1 MWLRMVPLTVA
12 LVVELS
18 ESPPALPSRLV
29 AANRPRPFGTS
40 RLEVIMIRN
49 MGTAD
54 RTIRVVIGAAALLV
68 SLVIGWGS
76 VVGTVVGIAL
86 LVVATVMLVSAAVG
100 YCPTYRLL
108 HISTEPT
115 VHRTSTTEAKVAAH
129 H

>member
-1 MWLRMVPLTVA
+1 
-12 LVVELS
+12 
-18 ESPPALPSRLV
+18 
-29 AANRPRPFGTS
+29 
-40 RLEVIMIRN
+40 MIRN

-68 SLVIGWGS
+68 SLVFWGS

-86 LVVATVMLVSAAVG
+86 LAVATVMLVSAAVG